1 MYACADLANNAYLLY
16 DDDFELSTFTV
27 RIILYMLNVLLND
40 IDFSFCYARPV

>member
-27 RIILYMLNVLLND
+27 RIILYMLNVLSPSL
-40 IDFSFCYARPV
+40 SFAFERY